1 MCLISFQIQAQ
12 TAKEYYKLGVDA
24 EKKGNYKEAVK
35 NFTTAINLK
44 PDYNE
49 AYFERGN
56 ANFMLKQFELSLPD
70 YIYLHRL
77 SPLNENYIIK
87 AALNY
92 MELKRWS
99 DAQNMLMKLEADDL
113 NLHIAEAKIKMA
125 QCKIMLK
132 NFEDA
137 VQYLSESISIF
148 EQDDQI
154 YYYKGIASDSLKDY
168 QTGAICFAKSIEIN
182 DQKLLKKSINTQTY
196 DSLKSIYLISLGYTQ
211 MCMFDYTGAKDSY
224 TKAIKLNPKKA
235 ELYLNRAIICFQQN
249 ELNQALLDLNQCE
262 TLNLKTYNYY
272 YTKAKVLKKAG
283 QFNLAIDNL
292 ETIAKQDTAY
302 HSKILKGQC
311 LESIGK
317 FEEAQVAYK
326 DASFKVP
333 ADKQKEMEAALKRIR
348 NRVYELKRENDA
360 PVLSII
366 SPALEIDHKLLIP
379 KNLEFVEIKGRITD
393 KSLIKSI
400 YLNDLEADYLKDSLN
415 PEFRIKLNLK
425 DKDYLKVRILDIYSN
440 ITEQNFE
447 FNRKE
452 KNKPSHKLFLAYSE
466 KEHEIYF
473 DKSKT
478 KNILISGR
486 AEDESAIK
494 RIMINNKT
502 ASFNL
507 FESNPVFEA
516 NIDIS
521 QVDSIK
527 IIIIDEYDNIETS
540 TYFINSKKA
549 LEVAQN
555 PMGKTW
561 LVFIAN
567 SNYENYSTLAG
578 PEKDLNMVRDALLN
592 YKFDQIIARQNMT
605 LSEMEKFFR
614 IELRDMVKEQG
625 VNSIM
630 IWFAGHGKY
639 TNETGYWL
647 PVNAKKDEEISYYPI
662 PYLRS
667 NLSGYGKL
675 LRNILIVS
683 DACESGPSFSL
694 TDESLVNFDC
704 SMLKNNPQNSSSYV
718 FSSTTNEKASDNSVF
733 CETFAD
739 LLNTN
744 PDDCIPMSEIVKSV
758 SLVVEKRQS
767 QRCKYGK
774 IKDII
779 NNTGSFYFIKRDK

>member
-1 MCLISFQIQAQ
+1 MCLISFEIQAQ

-132 NFEDA
+132 NFEEA

-249 ELNQALLDLNQCE
+249 ELNEALLDLNQCE
-262 TLNLKTYNYY
+262 TLNLKTYHYY

-326 DASFKVP
+326 DASVKVP

-360 PVLSII
+360 PILSII
-366 SPALEIDHKLLIP
+366 NPALDIDHKLLIP

-478 KNILISGR
+478 KSILISGR

-507 FESNPVFEA
+507 YESNPVFEA

-521 QVDSIK
+521 QIDSIK

-567 SNYENYSTLAG
+567 SNYENFSTLAG

-647 PVNAKKDEEISYYPI
+647 PVNAKKEEEISYYPI

-667 NLSGYGKL
+667 NLSSYGKL

-744 PDDCIPMSEIVKSV
+744 PDECIPMSAIVKSV